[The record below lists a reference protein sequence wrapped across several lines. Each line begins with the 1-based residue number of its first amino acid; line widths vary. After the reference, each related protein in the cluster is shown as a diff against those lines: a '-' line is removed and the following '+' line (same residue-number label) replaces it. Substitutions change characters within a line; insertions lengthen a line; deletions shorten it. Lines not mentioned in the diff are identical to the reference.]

1 MDKNIKSVYNNTGG
15 TNPFGQTGDRGY
27 GTIPRA
33 GFPDGWTLY
42 PDLKTAVDDHY
53 KLWHDTKNHPENY
66 NAHTDRT
73 TAIRTVASAYSPN
86 SDKENIR
93 LGYTENGYLKGVN
106 NALEVMGY

>member
-1 MDKNIKSVYNNTGG
+1 MDPGRTSVYNNTGK

-27 GTIPRA
+27 GTIPRK
-33 GFPDGWTLY
+33 GFKDGWTLY

-66 NAHTDRT
+66 NAHNDRT

-106 NALEVMGY
+106 RALSEMGY